1 MQHDNRGSNHSAK
14 PFRQPAMSK
23 FCLIVDASCDIPA
36 SFNTTECLR
45 ILPTRISV
53 AGTELMDTRD
63 PVQTLAFYSKYLH
76 DSDATSGKSD
86 ALSEDQMIA
95 TINRAIATNFDEA
108 LGVFVSS
115 ERSPIYQRA
124 KRAAARARF
133 ETLPARLAVG
143 KVGPIQAD
151 CVDSTALFAGYG
163 AQVLDLL
170 DLATKGA
177 GMAEVLARQIKIAP
191 QTYAYAVPG
200 DVDFILQRA
209 AQKGEKSVSALAGF
223 AAKTLFI
230 TPILRGH
237 RNKTEPVGRKF
248 GVGKARDAMLDM
260 VTQLVEHKSLLSP
273 HVALSFS
280 GQLDEVHAMP
290 GYARLLD
297 SAAKAMVQVHL
308 SQMSI
313 TAAINVGP
321 QSLSVGFIAKEHTF
335 A

>member
-1 MQHDNRGSNHSAK
+1 MA
-14 PFRQPAMSK
+14 K

-36 SFNTTECLR
+36 QANSTDCLR
-45 ILPTRISV
+45 ILPTRITV
-53 AGTELMDTRD
+53 AGENMMDTRD

-76 DSDATSGKSD
+76 DSHATSGKSD
-86 ALSEDQMIA
+86 ALTEEQMIV

-124 KRAAARARF
+124 KRAATRARF
-133 ETLPARLAVG
+133 ETLPARLAAG
-143 KVGPIQAD
+143 KSGPIVAD
-151 CVDSTALFAGYG
+151 CVDSTALFSGYG

-170 DLATKGA
+170 DLAVRGA
-177 GMAEVLARQIKIAP
+177 GIDEVLARQTKIAP

-248 GVGKARDAMLDM
+248 GVGKARDAMLDR
-260 VTQLVEHKSLLSP
+260 VADLIEERSLLSP

-280 GQLDEVHAMP
+280 GSLEAVQAMP
-290 GYARLLD
+290 SYIHLQKI
-297 SAAKAMVQVHL
+297 AANAQVKVHL
-308 SQMSI
+308 SHMSI

-321 QSLSVGFIAKEHTF
+321 QSLSVGFMAKEHTF

>member
-1 MQHDNRGSNHSAK
+1 
-14 PFRQPAMSK
+14 MSK

-36 SFNTTECLR
+36 SFHTTECLR

-53 AGTELMDTRD
+53 AGAELMDTRD

-86 ALSEDQMIA
+86 ALSEDQMIG
-95 TINRAIATNFDEA
+95 ILNRAIATHFDEA

-124 KRAAARARF
+124 K
-133 ETLPARLAVG
+133 
-143 KVGPIQAD
+143 
-151 CVDSTALFAGYG
+151 
-163 AQVLDLL
+163 
-170 DLATKGA
+170 
-177 GMAEVLARQIKIAP
+177 
-191 QTYAYAVPG
+191 
-200 DVDFILQRA
+200 RA

-248 GVGKARDAMLDM
+248 GVGKARDAMLDR
-260 VTQLVEHKSLLSP
+260 VTQLIEHKSLLSP

-280 GQLDEVHAMP
+280 GQLEEVHAMP
-290 GYARLLD
+290 GYARLLS
-297 SAAKAMVQVHL
+297 SAAKAKVQVHL
-308 SQMSI
+308 SHMSI

-321 QSLSVGFIAKEHTF
+321 QSLSVGVIAKEHTF